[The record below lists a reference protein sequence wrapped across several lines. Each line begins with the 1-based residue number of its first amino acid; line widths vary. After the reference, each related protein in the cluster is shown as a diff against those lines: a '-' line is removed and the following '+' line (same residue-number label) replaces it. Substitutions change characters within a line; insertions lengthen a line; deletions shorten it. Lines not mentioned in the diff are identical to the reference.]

1 MVASR
6 AKSPAFVHKFINELW
21 SATFFRENASED
33 QKMSA
38 INAFLTFAADLKT
51 KDMVEAQLIAQM
63 MTAHTTAME
72 CAGQTCQTKPLWVVT
87 WH

>member
-1 MVASR
+1 
-6 AKSPAFVHKFINELW
+6 
-21 SATFFRENASED
+21 
-33 QKMSA
+33 MSA